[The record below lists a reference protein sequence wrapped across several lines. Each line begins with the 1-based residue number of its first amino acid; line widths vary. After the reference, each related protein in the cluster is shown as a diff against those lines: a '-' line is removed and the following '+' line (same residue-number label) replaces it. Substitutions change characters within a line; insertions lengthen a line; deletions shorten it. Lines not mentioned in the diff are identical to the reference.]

1 MFRFLITSLFLL
13 FSSSL
18 FALDFSGTYI
28 GLFDTNKK
36 LITGES
42 GTGPT
47 SGLNNIVELFK
58 VDKRVLINVK
68 HNKENNTVTI
78 YIPTERAVFPDMP
91 LDGDEFKGKDN
102 KSGTHIIE
110 GNFLDNQIIAIFK
123 KYADSDNERIKYFK
137 AELSPTDVLLREK
150 LDELDEKEKYISS
163 LNKDIDKL
171 NKQKNK
177 LESDVSKNK
186 KNIKNLEKEL
196 DDTNKELV
204 DTIIE
209 KDNEIA
215 DLKDSQKKE
224 VAKIKSDNKKKID
237 SINSENEATIAQLN
251 EESENT
257 ETSLINTI
265 EDMMAEPL
273 KINPDFLLMR
283 SQTND
288 ECNLYTS
295 PSDQASVITPLK
307 KGTEVENLVI
317 VGDNKDWSL
326 VATGEIDNNLEG
338 LLGYL
343 ITDCLG
349 ELGGM
354 DGDTDSTSSA
364 SSNEKISITF
374 PKWDSGQKNKKI
386 TIDAPGFV
394 SIKGKINL
402 ESGITEVQLNG
413 NVVDDVSTNGNFEA
427 FYIAKSGDNDM
438 LIKVI
443 DKNNDIHELSFILS
457 TK

>member
-1 MFRFLITSLFLL
+1 MKKIYYIIISIL
-13 FSSSL
+13 FSL
-18 FALDFSGTYI
+18 NAYALDFSGTYI
-28 GLFDTNKK
+28 GLMDKNKK
-36 LITGES
+36 LITGDD

-47 SGLNNIVELFK
+47 SALTGIFK
-58 VDKRVLINVK
+58 FVDNDKRVLINVE
-68 HNKENNTVTI
+68 HNLETNSVSI
-78 YIPTERAVFPDMP
+78 FIPTENLIFPDMP
-91 LDGDEFKGKDN
+91 LDGDEFKGADD
-102 KSGTHIIE
+102 KSGNHLLE
-110 GNFLDNQIIAIFK
+110 GNFLDNEILAIFK
-123 KYADSDNERIKYFK
+123 KYAGSDNENIKYFK

-171 NKQKNK
+171 NKQKNI

-215 DLKDSQKKE
+215 DLKDGHKKE

-237 SINSENEATIAQLN
+237 TINSENEANIAKLN
-251 EESENT
+251 EESDNT

-295 PSDQASVITPLK
+295 PSDQASVITPLQ

-443 DKNNDIHELSFILS
+443 DKNNDIYELSFILS

>member
-1 MFRFLITSLFLL
+1 MKFFACFLSLFF
-13 FSSSL
+13 FSISAYSI
-18 FALDFSGTYI
+18 DFSGTYY
-28 GLFDTNKK
+28 GKQGGKK
-36 LITGES
+36 IITDDL

-47 SGLNNIVELFK
+47 SKLTGVIQLFK
-58 VDKRVLINVK
+58 DDKRILINVS
-68 HNKENNTVTI
+68 HNQDSNSVTVF
-78 YIPTERAVFPDMP
+78 IPTENMMFLDMP
-91 LDGDEFKGKDN
+91 LDGDEFKGKDDR
-102 KSGTHIIE
+102 SGNHQIE
-110 GNFLDNQIIAIFK
+110 GNFLGNEIIAIFTK
-123 KYADSDNERIKYFK
+123 HFGQDNQRLVYYK
-137 AELSPTDVLLREK
+137 AELTPTDIKLRLK

-171 NKQKNK
+171 NNQKKKLEGEVKKNK
-177 LESDVSKNK
+177 S
-186 KNIKNLEKEL
+186 NIKKLEKEL
-196 DDTNKELV
+196 DDINKEFV
-204 DTIIE
+204 ETIIE

-215 DLKDSQKKE
+215 DLNDNYKNQIS
-224 VAKIKSDNKKKID
+224 KIESDNKKKID
-237 SINSENEATIAQLN
+237 TLN
-251 EESENT
+251 EENEITISKLEEETGNT
-257 ETSLINTI
+257 EKSLINTI

-273 KINPDFLLMR
+273 SINPKFLEMR

-295 PSDQASVITPLK
+295 PSDQAIVITPLQ

-326 VATGEIDNNLEG
+326 VATGQIDNDLEG

-343 ITDCLG
+343 ITDCLRG
-349 ELGGM
+349 LGG
-354 DGDTDSTSSA
+354 DNNSNETSAATST
-364 SSNEKISITF
+364 NEKISITF
-374 PKWDSGQKNKKI
+374 PKWDTGKKNKKI

-402 ESGITEVQLNG
+402 ESGITEIQLNG
-413 NVVDDVSTNGNFEA
+413 NVVDNVSANGNFEA

>member
-1 MFRFLITSLFLL
+1 M
-13 FSSSL
+13 
-18 FALDFSGTYI
+18 DK
-28 GLFDTNKK
+28 NKK
-36 LITGES
+36 LITGDG

-47 SGLNNIVELFK
+47 NALTGIFK
-58 VDKRVLINVK
+58 FVDNDKRVLINVE
-68 HNKENNTVTI
+68 HNLETNSVSI
-78 YIPTERAVFPDMP
+78 FIPTENLIFPDMP
-91 LDGDEFKGKDN
+91 LDGDEFKGVDD
-102 KSGTHIIE
+102 KSGNHLLE
-110 GNFLDNQIIAIFK
+110 GNFLDNEILAIFK
-123 KYADSDNERIKYFK
+123 KYAGSDNENIKYFK

-150 LDELDEKEKYISS
+150 LDELNEKEKYISS

-177 LESDVSKNK
+177 LEDDVSKNK

-215 DLKDSQKKE
+215 DLKDSHKKE

-237 SINSENEATIAQLN
+237 TINSENEATITQLN
-251 EESENT
+251 QESDNT
-257 ETSLINTI
+257 EKTLINKI

-295 PSDQASVITPLK
+295 PSDEASVITPLK

-326 VATGEIDNNLEG
+326 IATGEIDNNLEG

-354 DGDTDSTSSA
+354 DADTDSASAVSS
-364 SSNEKISITF
+364 SEKISITF

>member
-1 MFRFLITSLFLL
+1 
-13 FSSSL
+13 
-18 FALDFSGTYI
+18 
-28 GLFDTNKK
+28 
-36 LITGES
+36 
-42 GTGPT
+42 
-47 SGLNNIVELFK
+47 
-58 VDKRVLINVK
+58 
-68 HNKENNTVTI
+68 
-78 YIPTERAVFPDMP
+78 
-91 LDGDEFKGKDN
+91 
-102 KSGTHIIE
+102 
-110 GNFLDNQIIAIFK
+110 
-123 KYADSDNERIKYFK
+123 
-137 AELSPTDVLLREK
+137 
-150 LDELDEKEKYISS
+150 
-163 LNKDIDKL
+163 
-171 NKQKNK
+171 
-177 LESDVSKNK
+177 
-186 KNIKNLEKEL
+186 
-196 DDTNKELV
+196 
-204 DTIIE
+204 
-209 KDNEIA
+209 
-215 DLKDSQKKE
+215 
-224 VAKIKSDNKKKID
+224 
-237 SINSENEATIAQLN
+237 
-251 EESENT
+251 
-257 ETSLINTI
+257 
-265 EDMMAEPL
+265 
-273 KINPDFLLMR
+273 MR

-307 KGTEVENLVI
+307 RTEVENLVI

-354 DGDTDSTSSA
+354 DGDGDSTSSA
-364 SSNEKISITF
+364 SSSEKISITF

-413 NVVDDVSTNGNFEA
+413 NVVDDVSTTNGNFEA